1 MTALLL
7 SCIIFTAVEVI
18 GAIAIVMLIDWA
30 GRKE

>member
-1 MTALLL
+1 MSALMV

-18 GAIAIVMLIDWA
+18 GAIAIAVLIDWA